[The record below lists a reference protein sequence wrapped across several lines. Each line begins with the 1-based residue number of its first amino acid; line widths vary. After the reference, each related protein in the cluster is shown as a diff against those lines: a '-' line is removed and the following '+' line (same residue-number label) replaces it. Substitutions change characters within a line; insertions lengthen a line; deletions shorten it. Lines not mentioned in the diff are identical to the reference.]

1 MAELLGRHDALTR
14 EQLERHRGRE
24 VKMTG
29 DGLLATFD
37 GPARAVACATAS
49 RAPQRRHRRRVMGL
63 ARPNEELVSST
74 VKDLVAGA
82 EIGFEDRSVHSLRGA
97 RQLAAVRGVHL
108 TRS

>member
-1 MAELLGRHDALTR
+1 MAELLGRHDALAR

-29 DGLLATFD
+29 DALLATFD
-37 GPARAVACATAS
+37 GLARAVACATA
-49 RAPQRRHRRRVMGL
+49 L
-63 ARPNEELVSST
+63 
-74 VKDLVAGA
+74 
-82 EIGFEDRSVHSLRGA
+82 SVHSVRGGA